1 MIPATAK
8 PIRALILT
16 MTALVV
22 ISLIYASLH
31 YRKENRS
38 VDPRVAVARK
48 LYEGYNNLAAQNDFA
63 KVIGLLDSIEGI
75 YHQYPH
81 YYNSFETGVLENN
94 RAAVYLTIVLS
105 YDSISSPFHH
115 LGPDSL
121 MGLGEAAVRNSIYI
135 YERWM
140 AGYSDKNDKEIS
152 DYIKESFIEGL
163 IDNDPDTNIPSG
175 EIERYLDNRVEEIR
189 VAIKE
194 TPRRL
199 SVSYTNLGIVY
210 RYREDYHSAAACYQK
225 ALELWE
231 DNLSAEN
238 NLNIL
243 LGRPIRERN
252 FIQKMFPKPKN

>member
-8 PIRALILT
+8 PTRTLILT

-38 VDPRVAVARK
+38 VDPRIAVARK
-48 LYEGYNNLAAQNDFA
+48 LYEGYNHLAAQNDFA

-75 YHQYPH
+75 YHRYPH

-105 YDSISSPFHH
+105 YDSISSSFHH

-163 IDNDPDTNIPSG
+163 PGSYADEIDT
-175 EIERYLDNRVEEIR
+175 YLKNRVGEIR

-194 TPRRL
+194 TLCSR
-199 SVSYTNLGIVY
+199 T
-210 RYREDYHSAAACYQK
+210 
-225 ALELWE
+225 
-231 DNLSAEN
+231 
-238 NLNIL
+238 
-243 LGRPIRERN
+243 
-252 FIQKMFPKPKN
+252 